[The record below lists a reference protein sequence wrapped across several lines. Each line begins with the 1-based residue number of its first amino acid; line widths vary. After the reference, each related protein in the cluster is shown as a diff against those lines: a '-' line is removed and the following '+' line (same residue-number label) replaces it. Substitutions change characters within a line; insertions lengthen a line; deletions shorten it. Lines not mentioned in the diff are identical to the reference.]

1 LREKERF
8 SAQKN
13 IKMGPSSL
21 FYLKERKSAKKDQR
35 SISFLRAVNLEETN
49 KENILKSP
57 RISCLDNEYGFMRGS
72 PLRLSLSP
80 KNSNQKV
87 SLHSLK
93 KSNSMMIESAKPL
106 SLDFTGQ
113 AGITRLIKEIVY
125 IEREIESA
133 KIDLALMTDFN
144 IGDAFRMFD
153 VNNFGEVSKQNL
165 TGGLKI
171 NLGFTDFH
179 ADDINRFFNKIDF

>member
-1 LREKERF
+1 
-8 SAQKN
+8 
-13 IKMGPSSL
+13 
-21 FYLKERKSAKKDQR
+21 
-35 SISFLRAVNLEETN
+35 
-49 KENILKSP
+49 
-57 RISCLDNEYGFMRGS
+57 
-72 PLRLSLSP
+72 
-80 KNSNQKV
+80 
-87 SLHSLK
+87 
-93 KSNSMMIESAKPL
+93 MIEFAKPL

-153 VNNFGEVSKQNL
+153 VNNLGEVSKQNL

-179 ADDINRFFNKIDF
+179 VDDIDRFFNKIDF

>member
-1 LREKERF
+1 
-8 SAQKN
+8 
-13 IKMGPSSL
+13 M
-21 FYLKERKSAKKDQR
+21 
-35 SISFLRAVNLEETN
+35 
-49 KENILKSP
+49 
-57 RISCLDNEYGFMRGS
+57 SCLNNEYGFLGGS

-80 KNSNQKV
+80 KNSNKKV

-93 KSNSMMIESAKPL
+93 KSNSMMIEFAKPL

-153 VNNFGEVSKQNL
+153 VNNLGEVSKQNL
-165 TGGLKI
+165 TSGLKI

-179 ADDINRFFNKIDF
+179 VDDIDRFFNKIDF

>member
-1 LREKERF
+1 
-8 SAQKN
+8 
-13 IKMGPSSL
+13 
-21 FYLKERKSAKKDQR
+21 
-35 SISFLRAVNLEETN
+35 
-49 KENILKSP
+49 
-57 RISCLDNEYGFMRGS
+57 
-72 PLRLSLSP
+72 
-80 KNSNQKV
+80 
-87 SLHSLK
+87 
-93 KSNSMMIESAKPL
+93 MIESAKPL

-171 NLGFTDFH
+171 NLNFTDFH

>member
-1 LREKERF
+1 
-8 SAQKN
+8 
-13 IKMGPSSL
+13 
-21 FYLKERKSAKKDQR
+21 
-35 SISFLRAVNLEETN
+35 
-49 KENILKSP
+49 
-57 RISCLDNEYGFMRGS
+57 
-72 PLRLSLSP
+72 
-80 KNSNQKV
+80 
-87 SLHSLK
+87 
-93 KSNSMMIESAKPL
+93 MIESAKPL